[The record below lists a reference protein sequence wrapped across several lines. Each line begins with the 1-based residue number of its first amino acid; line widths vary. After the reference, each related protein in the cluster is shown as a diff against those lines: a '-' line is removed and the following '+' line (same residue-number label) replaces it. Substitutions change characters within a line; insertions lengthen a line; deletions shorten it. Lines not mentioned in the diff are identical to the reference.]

1 MTVMV
6 AQDQR
11 NRIHFE
17 SLIEDQLLPTNLLD
31 GLFDSNLIVDR
42 HHRHQ
47 RGVRADGRLQQ
58 LNTPE
63 HTHSSE

>member
-1 MTVMV
+1 MTVT
-6 AQDQR
+6 APQDQR
-11 NRIHFE
+11 NWINFE
-17 SLIEDQLLPTNLLD
+17 SLIKDEPLPTNLLD
-31 GLFDSNLIVDR
+31 GLFDSNLIVDG

-47 RGVRADGRLQQ
+47 RGVRADGSLQQ